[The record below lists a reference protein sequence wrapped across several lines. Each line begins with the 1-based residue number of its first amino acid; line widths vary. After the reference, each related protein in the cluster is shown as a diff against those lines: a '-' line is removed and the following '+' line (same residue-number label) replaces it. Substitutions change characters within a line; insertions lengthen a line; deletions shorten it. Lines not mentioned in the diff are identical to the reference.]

1 MYELK
6 KVHFKET
13 LSVVIPLYNKE
24 LNIESTLKQVIEYIA
39 SPDLQIIVVENGEF
53 WSWNSGKMFNLNITN
68 VKGNEELVMPDEC
81 SEPFVVFPSSESR
94 NGIN

>member
-1 MYELK
+1 MLILGHFYGISPLVSELSIFITG
-6 KVHFKET
+6 VG
-13 LSVVIPLYNKE
+13 
-24 LNIESTLKQVIEYIA
+24 
-39 SPDLQIIVVENGEF
+39 VVENGEF

-94 NGIN
+94 NSIN